1 MQSGLHRRRGT
12 TGRPTDYHQHSW
24 MRSLRLGWSPWRD
37 GFRDRV
43 RCHHLSAL
51 LVFMLLC
58 FAEHSSALEINSPQ
72 VFLEGIS
79 YDVSA
84 NATHAGELDA
94 LAGQPVLIVGASRYV
109 AERVDDA
116 LIFSGVRVAE
126 TGTAQLQLVVAGETI
141 AAQPVPVIPAWISI
155 LPPLVAIG
163 VALLIRSVLPALML
177 GLWLGSWALEGMSP
191 EGIFYG
197 LFTSFEVYVVNAVAD
212 RDHVTIMLFTF
223 MIAGMVGVISRNGGM
238 RGIVELIIKGAN
250 SAKRGQL
257 AVWSL
262 GLVIFFDDY
271 SNTLVVG
278 NTSRSITDRLRISR
292 EKLAYLVDSTAA
304 PIATVALVTTWIG
317 YQVSLIGDAIAPLE
331 GLDTSAYSIFLNSIL
346 YSFYPFMAILLMVLV
361 ITTGREFGP
370 MLVAERRARETGVTA
385 PPVKSTVGRDD
396 EAALAM
402 KDGIPPRAINA
413 LVPVAV
419 MVLGILAG
427 LFITGEGDTV
437 SEIIG
442 SANSYRAL
450 MWASLLSAF
459 TAILMTAAQRLLTL
473 EEIVDAWVSG
483 ARFTFIAMIILVLAW
498 SMSEISRELHTA
510 AFLIASLGE
519 SLPPA
524 ALPAAVFVLAAF
536 TAFSTGSS
544 WGAMGILLPLV
555 LPLCWA
561 IMNGEH
567 LATTDDYHIL
577 YSSVSGVLAGAVWG
591 DHCSPISDT
600 TVMSSLSAG
609 CDHIEHVRTQL
620 PYALLAGGTALL
632 AGTIPTS
639 FGLPWWV
646 GMLGAA
652 AVTALSLRLLGTP
665 VADYQPD

>member
-1 MQSGLHRRRGT
+1 MGIRKKNRIWYLISFLAKHLRLLGLLTAAYSAATAAGEPIHSVDLPEVFLSGIEYEIPVTMSDESAAEPALIVQGKTFHATRRGDEWIFAGIAVSGT
-12 TGRPTDYHQHSW
+12 
-24 MRSLRLGWSPWRD
+24 SP
-37 GFRDRV
+37 V
-43 RCHHLSAL
+43 T
-51 LVFMLLC
+51 V
-58 FAEHSSALEINSPQ
+58 N
-72 VFLEGIS
+72 
-79 YDVSA
+79 
-84 NATHAGELDA
+84 
-94 LAGQPVLIVGASRYV
+94 
-109 AERVDDA
+109 
-116 LIFSGVRVAE
+116 
-126 TGTAQLQLVVAGETI
+126 LVVDAGDTLTFE
-141 AAQPVPVIPAWISI
+141 VPVIPAWIAI

-163 VALLIRSVLPALML
+163 IALLIRSVLPALLM
-177 GLWLGSWALEGMSP
+177 GLWLGAWALEGMST
-191 EGIFYG
+191 EGLFYG

-223 MIAGMVGVISRNGGM
+223 MIAGMVGIISRNGGM

-262 GLVIFFDDY
+262 GLLIFFDDY

-304 PIATVALVTTWIG
+304 PIATIALVTTWIG

-331 GLDTSAYSIFLNSIL
+331 GLTESAYSIFLNSIL
-346 YSFYPFMAILLMVLV
+346 YSFYPVMAILLMLLI

-370 MLVAERRARETGVTA
+370 MKAAELRARTTGFTA
-385 PPVKSTVGRDD
+385 PPVTSKVGQDD

-402 KDGIPPRAINA
+402 KPGLPPRAANA

-419 MVLGILAG
+419 LAVSIVAG
-427 LFITGEGDTV
+427 LFITGEGDSV
-437 SEIIG
+437 SDIIG
-442 SANSYRAL
+442 SADSYRAL

-459 TAILMTAAQRLLTL
+459 TAVVMTSLQRLLSL
-473 EEIVDAWVSG
+473 EEIVDAWISG
-483 ARFTFIAMIILVLAW
+483 ARFTFVAMVILVLAW
-498 SMSEISRELHTA
+498 SMSEVSSRLHTA
-510 AFLIASLGE
+510 DFLIASLGDT
-519 SLPPA
+519 
-524 ALPAAVFVLAAF
+524 LPATMLPATVFVLAAF

-555 LPLCWA
+555 LPLSWA
-561 IMNGEH
+561 IMAANGQSDPEH
-567 LATTDDYHIL
+567 YYLL

-620 PYALLAGGTALL
+620 PYALLAGATALL
-632 AGTIPTS
+632 VGTVPTS

-652 AVTALSLRLLGTP
+652 AVTTLGLRLLGEP
-665 VADYQPD
+665 VEDYRPED

>member
-1 MQSGLHRRRGT
+1 MGRKRVIWAQLFLTCLLIGAPLTSTAAGDALT
-12 TGRPTDYHQHSW
+12 T
-24 MRSLRLGWSPWRD
+24 
-37 GFRDRV
+37 
-43 RCHHLSAL
+43 
-51 LVFMLLC
+51 
-58 FAEHSSALEINSPQ
+58 PQ
-72 VFLEGIS
+72 VFLDGIT
-79 YDVSA
+79 YDVG
-84 NATHAGELDA
+84 ATLPEVSPGTDPTPPLLRVNEL
-94 LAGQPVLIVGASRYV
+94 LYTP
-109 AERVDDA
+109 ERVGDQWV
-116 LIFSGVRVAE
+116 FSNVAVS
-126 TGTAQLQLVVAGETI
+126 GSSVAQLGLEHNGVSLRSLE
-141 AAQPVPVIPAWISI
+141 VPVIPAWVSI

-163 VALLIRSVLPALML
+163 MALLIRSVLPALML
-177 GLWLGSWALEGMSP
+177 GLWLGAWALEGLSA
-191 EGIFYG
+191 EGVVIG
-197 LFTSFEVYVVNAVAD
+197 LFASFETYVANAVAD
-212 RDHVTIMLFTF
+212 YDHATIMLFTF

-238 RGIVELIIKGAN
+238 RGIVEWIITGAN

-262 GLVIFFDDY
+262 GLLIFFDDY

-304 PIATVALVTTWIG
+304 PLATIALVTTWIG
-317 YQVSLIGDAIAPLE
+317 YQVSLIGDAIAPLD
-331 GLDTSAYSIFLNSIL
+331 GLEMSAYSIFLNSIL
-346 YSFYPFMAILLMVLV
+346 FSFYPFMAILLVVLV

-370 MLVAERRARETGVTA
+370 MLAAERRARSTGVTA
-385 PPVKSTVGRDD
+385 PPVKSTVGQDD

-402 KDGIPPRAINA
+402 KEGVPPRAANA

-419 MVLGILAG
+419 MVIGILSG
-427 LFITGEGDTV
+427 LFITGEGDTI
-437 SEIIG
+437 SDIIG

-450 MWASLLSAF
+450 MWASLAGAL
-459 TAILMTAAQRLLTL
+459 TAIVMTVLQRLLSL
-473 EEIVDAWVSG
+473 DEIVDAWVSG

-510 AFLIASLGE
+510 DFLIASLGD
-519 SLPPA
+519 SLSA
-524 ALPAAVFVLAAF
+524 GALPATIFVLAAF

-561 IMNGEH
+561 IMGNQGLVASGDH
-567 LATTDDYHIL
+567 FIL

-620 PYALLAGGTALL
+620 PYALLAGAAALGF
-632 AGTIPTS
+632 GTIPTS

-646 GMLGAA
+646 GMLGATV
-652 AVTALSLRLLGTP
+652 VTVVGLRVLGQP
-665 VADYQPD
+665 VEDYRPD

>member
-1 MQSGLHRRRGT
+1 MGRGFFIWVSSVLLGCTLLLPSAVNAAADFEMQL
-12 TGRPTDYHQHSW
+12 
-24 MRSLRLGWSPWRD
+24 
-37 GFRDRV
+37 
-43 RCHHLSAL
+43 
-51 LVFMLLC
+51 
-58 FAEHSSALEINSPQ
+58 PQ
-72 VFLEGIS
+72 VFLEGIT
-79 YDVSA
+79 YDLTVSSL
-84 NATHAGELDA
+84 ATGSTGTSQPTPLLRVNDFPFMASRSGGEWVFNDVTTAGKVAAVVTLELAGEDV
-94 LAGQPVLIVGASRYV
+94 QR
-109 AERVDDA
+109 AE
-116 LIFSGVRVAE
+116 
-126 TGTAQLQLVVAGETI
+126 
-141 AAQPVPVIPAWISI
+141 VPVIPAWVSI

-163 VALLIRSVLPALML
+163 MALLIRSVLPALML
-177 GLWLGSWALEGMSP
+177 GLWLGAWALEGLTSK
-191 EGIFYG
+191 GIFTG
-197 LFTSFEVYVVNAVAD
+197 LFTSFEVYVANAVAD
-212 RDHVTIMLFTF
+212 YDHATIMLFTF

-238 RGIVELIIKGAN
+238 RGIVEWIITGAN

-262 GLVIFFDDY
+262 GLLIFFDDY

-304 PIATVALVTTWIG
+304 PLATVALVTTWIG

-331 GLDTSAYSIFLNSIL
+331 DLSMSPYSIFLNSIL
-346 YSFYPFMAILLMVLV
+346 YSFYPFMAILLVVLV

-370 MLVAERRARETGVTA
+370 MLAAERRARSTGVTA
-385 PPVKSTVGRDD
+385 PPVKSRVGQDD

-402 KDGIPPRAINA
+402 KEGVPPRAFNA
-413 LVPVAV
+413 LIPVAV
-419 MVLGILAG
+419 MILGILVG
-427 LFITGEGDTV
+427 LYVTGEGDTIGD
-437 SEIIG
+437 IIG

-450 MWASLLSAF
+450 MWASLAGALV
-459 TAILMTAAQRLLTL
+459 AIIMTAAQRLLTL
-473 EEIVDAWVSG
+473 DEIVDAWVSG

-510 AFLIASLGE
+510 DFLIASLGD
-519 SLPPA
+519 SLPSA
-524 ALPAAVFVLAAF
+524 ALPTVIFLLAAF

-561 IMNGEH
+561 IMGMEGLTAGE
-567 LATTDDYHIL
+567 DYFIL

-620 PYALLAGGTALL
+620 PYALLAGAAALGFGTL
-632 AGTIPTS
+632 PTS

-652 AVTALSLRLLGTP
+652 AVTAVGLRLLGQP
-665 VADYQPD
+665 VKDYRPE

>member
-1 MQSGLHRRRGT
+1 MGRGFFIWVSSVLLGCTLLLPSAVNAAADFEMQL
-12 TGRPTDYHQHSW
+12 
-24 MRSLRLGWSPWRD
+24 
-37 GFRDRV
+37 
-43 RCHHLSAL
+43 
-51 LVFMLLC
+51 
-58 FAEHSSALEINSPQ
+58 PQ
-72 VFLEGIS
+72 VFLEGIT
-79 YDVSA
+79 YDLTVSSL
-84 NATHAGELDA
+84 ATDLTGTSQATPLLRVNDFPFMPSRSDDEWVFSDVTTAGKGAAVVTLELAGE
-94 LAGQPVLIVGASRYV
+94 VVHR
-109 AERVDDA
+109 AE
-116 LIFSGVRVAE
+116 
-126 TGTAQLQLVVAGETI
+126 
-141 AAQPVPVIPAWISI
+141 VPVIPAWVSI

-163 VALLIRSVLPALML
+163 MALLIRSVLPALML
-177 GLWLGSWALEGMSP
+177 GLWLGAWALEGLTAK
-191 EGIFYG
+191 GVFTG
-197 LFTSFEVYVVNAVAD
+197 LFTSFEVYVANAVAD
-212 RDHVTIMLFTF
+212 YDHATIMLFTF

-238 RGIVELIIKGAN
+238 RGIVEWIITGAN

-262 GLVIFFDDY
+262 GLLIFFDDY

-304 PIATVALVTTWIG
+304 PLATVALVTTWIG

-331 GLDTSAYSIFLNSIL
+331 DLTMSPYSIFLNSIL
-346 YSFYPFMAILLMVLV
+346 YSFYPFMAILLVVLV

-370 MLVAERRARETGVTA
+370 MLAAERRARSTGVTA
-385 PPVKSTVGRDD
+385 PPVKSRVGQDD

-402 KDGIPPRAINA
+402 KEGVPPKAFNA
-413 LVPVAV
+413 LIPVAV
-419 MVLGILAG
+419 MILGILVG
-427 LFITGEGDTV
+427 LYVTGEGDTIAD
-437 SEIIG
+437 IIG

-450 MWASLLSAF
+450 MWASLAGALV
-459 TAILMTAAQRLLTL
+459 AIIMTAAQRLLTL
-473 EEIVDAWVSG
+473 DEIVDAWVSG

-510 AFLIASLGE
+510 DFLIASLGD
-519 SLPPA
+519 SLPAA
-524 ALPAAVFVLAAF
+524 ALPTVIFVLAAF

-561 IMNGEH
+561 IMGMEGLTAGEN
-567 LATTDDYHIL
+567 YFIL

-620 PYALLAGGTALL
+620 PYALLAGAAALGFGTL
-632 AGTIPTS
+632 PTS

-652 AVTALSLRLLGTP
+652 AVTVVGLRLLGQS
-665 VADYQPD
+665 VEDYRPE

>member
-1 MQSGLHRRRGT
+1 MGRGFFIWARNT
-12 TGRPTDYHQHSW
+12 LLACTLLAPLAVHASTDFD
-24 MRSLRLGWSPWRD
+24 MRL
-37 GFRDRV
+37 
-43 RCHHLSAL
+43 
-51 LVFMLLC
+51 
-58 FAEHSSALEINSPQ
+58 PQ
-72 VFLEGIS
+72 VFLEGINYDLTVS
-79 YDVSA
+79 SPAGYDADTSQLTPSLRVGDDLYTPKRTNGEWVFNDVSVNETTTA
-84 NATHAGELDA
+84 KVSLELAGE
-94 LAGQPVLIVGASRYV
+94 
-109 AERVDDA
+109 
-116 LIFSGVRVAE
+116 
-126 TGTAQLQLVVAGETI
+126 VVQQT
-141 AAQPVPVIPAWISI
+141 QVPVIPAWVSI

-163 VALLIRSVLPALML
+163 MALLIRSVLPALML
-177 GLWLGSWALEGMSP
+177 GLWLGAWALEGLTAK
-191 EGIFYG
+191 GVFTG
-197 LFTSFEVYVVNAVAD
+197 LFTSFEVYVANAVAD
-212 RDHVTIMLFTF
+212 YDHATIMLFTF

-238 RGIVELIIKGAN
+238 RGIVEWIITGAN

-262 GLVIFFDDY
+262 GLLIFFDDY

-304 PIATVALVTTWIG
+304 PLATIALVTTWIG
-317 YQVSLIGDAIAPLE
+317 YQVSLIGDAIAPLDD
-331 GLDTSAYSIFLNSIL
+331 LAMSPYSIFLNSIL
-346 YSFYPFMAILLMVLV
+346 YSFYPFMAILLVVLV

-370 MLVAERRARETGVTA
+370 MLAAERRARSTGVTA
-385 PPVKSTVGRDD
+385 PPVKSRVGQDD

-402 KDGIPPRAINA
+402 KNGIPPRAFNA
-413 LVPVAV
+413 LIPVAV
-419 MVLGILAG
+419 MILGILIG
-427 LFITGEGDTV
+427 LYITGEGDTIG
-437 SEIIG
+437 EIVG

-450 MWASLLSAF
+450 MWASLAGALC
-459 TAILMTAAQRLLTL
+459 AIIMTAAQRLLTL
-473 EEIVDAWVSG
+473 DEIVDAWVSG

-510 AFLIASLGE
+510 DFLIASLGD
-519 SLPPA
+519 SLPAA
-524 ALPAAVFVLAAF
+524 ALPATIFVLAAF

-561 IMNGEH
+561 IMGIEG
-567 LATTDDYHIL
+567 LSAGDDYSIL

-620 PYALLAGGTALL
+620 PYAVLAGAAALGFGTL
-632 AGTIPTS
+632 PTS

-652 AVTALSLRLLGTP
+652 AVTAVGLRLLGQP
-665 VADYQPD
+665 VDDYRPE

>member
-1 MQSGLHRRRGT
+1 MGRKRVIWAQLFLTCLLIGAPLTSTAAGAALT
-12 TGRPTDYHQHSW
+12 T
-24 MRSLRLGWSPWRD
+24 
-37 GFRDRV
+37 
-43 RCHHLSAL
+43 
-51 LVFMLLC
+51 
-58 FAEHSSALEINSPQ
+58 PQ
-72 VFLEGIS
+72 VFLDGIT
-79 YDVSA
+79 YDVGATLPEVSA
-84 NATHAGELDA
+84 GTDPTPPLLRVNEL
-94 LAGQPVLIVGASRYV
+94 LYTP
-109 AERVDDA
+109 ERVGDQWV
-116 LIFSGVRVAE
+116 FSNVAVSDSSV
-126 TGTAQLQLVVAGETI
+126 AQLGLEHNGVSLRSLE
-141 AAQPVPVIPAWISI
+141 VPVIPAWVSI

-163 VALLIRSVLPALML
+163 MALLIRSVLPALML
-177 GLWLGSWALEGMSP
+177 GLWLGAWALEGLSA
-191 EGIFYG
+191 EGVVIG
-197 LFTSFEVYVVNAVAD
+197 LFASFETYVANAVAD
-212 RDHVTIMLFTF
+212 YDHATIMLFTF

-238 RGIVELIIKGAN
+238 RGIVEWIITGAN

-262 GLVIFFDDY
+262 GLLIFFDDY

-304 PIATVALVTTWIG
+304 PLATIALVTTWIG
-317 YQVSLIGDAIAPLE
+317 YQVSLIGDAIAPLD
-331 GLDTSAYSIFLNSIL
+331 GLEMSAYSIFLNSIL
-346 YSFYPFMAILLMVLV
+346 FSFYPFMAILLVVLV

-370 MLVAERRARETGVTA
+370 MLAAERRARSTGVTA
-385 PPVKSTVGRDD
+385 PPVKSTVGQDD

-402 KDGIPPRAINA
+402 KEGVPPRAANA

-419 MVLGILAG
+419 MVIGILCG
-427 LFITGEGDTV
+427 LFITGEGDTI
-437 SEIIG
+437 SDIIG

-450 MWASLLSAF
+450 MWASLAGAL
-459 TAILMTAAQRLLTL
+459 TAIVMTVLQRLLSL
-473 EEIVDAWVSG
+473 DEIVDAWVSG

-510 AFLIASLGE
+510 DFLIASLGD
-519 SLPPA
+519 SLSA
-524 ALPAAVFVLAAF
+524 GALPATIFVLAAF

-561 IMNGEH
+561 IMGNQGLVASGDH
-567 LATTDDYHIL
+567 FIL

-620 PYALLAGGTALL
+620 PYALLAGAAALGF
-632 AGTIPTS
+632 GTIPTS

-646 GMLGAA
+646 GMLGATV
-652 AVTALSLRLLGTP
+652 VTVVGLRVLGQP
-665 VADYQPD
+665 VEDYRPD

>member
-1 MQSGLHRRRGT
+1 MGRKLVIWARMFWVCLLIGTPLTASGA
-12 TGRPTDYHQHSW
+12 DAE
-24 MRSLRLGWSPWRD
+24 
-37 GFRDRV
+37 
-43 RCHHLSAL
+43 LST
-51 LVFMLLC
+51 
-58 FAEHSSALEINSPQ
+58 PQ
-72 VFLEGIS
+72 VFLEGIA
-79 YDVSA
+79 YDLQATLPERGDAADPTTPLLRVNELLYKPDRRGDQWVFTDVAISNASSAQVSLERD
-84 NATHAGELDA
+84 GEL
-94 LAGQPVLIVGASRYV
+94 LQ
-109 AERVDDA
+109 
-116 LIFSGVRVAE
+116 
-126 TGTAQLQLVVAGETI
+126 TAD
-141 AAQPVPVIPAWISI
+141 VPVIPAWVSI

-163 VALLIRSVLPALML
+163 MALLIRSVLPALML
-177 GLWLGSWALEGMSP
+177 GLWLGAWALEGLSA
-191 EGIFYG
+191 EGVVIG
-197 LFTSFEVYVVNAVAD
+197 LFASFEVYVANAVAD
-212 RDHVTIMLFTF
+212 FDHATIMLFTF

-238 RGIVELIIKGAN
+238 RGIVEWIITGAN

-262 GLVIFFDDY
+262 GLLIFFDDY

-292 EKLAYLVDSTAA
+292 EKLAYIVDSTAA
-304 PIATVALVTTWIG
+304 PLATVALVTTWIG
-317 YQVSLIGDAIAPLE
+317 YQVSLIGDASVQLE
-331 GLDTSAYSIFLNSIL
+331 GLEMSPYSIFLNSIL
-346 YSFYPFMAILLMVLV
+346 YSFYPFMAILLVVLV

-370 MLVAERRARETGVTA
+370 MLAAERRARSTGVTA
-385 PPVKSTVGRDD
+385 PPVKSKVGQDD

-402 KDGIPPRAINA
+402 KDGVPPRAANA
-413 LVPVAV
+413 LIPVAV
-419 MVLGILAG
+419 MIVGILTG
-427 LFITGEGDTV
+427 LFITGEGDTI
-437 SEIIG
+437 SDIIG

-450 MWASLLSAF
+450 MWASLAGAL
-459 TAILMTAAQRLLTL
+459 TAIVMTVAQRLLSL
-473 EEIVDAWVSG
+473 DEIVDAWVSG

-510 AFLIASLGE
+510 DFLIASLGD
-519 SLPPA
+519 SLPAA
-524 ALPAAVFVLAAF
+524 ALPTVIFVLAAF

-561 IMNGEH
+561 IMGMEGLTAGE
-567 LATTDDYHIL
+567 DYFIL

-620 PYALLAGGTALL
+620 PYALLAGAAALG
-632 AGTIPTS
+632 AGTLPTS

-652 AVTALSLRLLGTP
+652 AVTVVGLRLLGEP
-665 VADYQPD
+665 VEDYRPE

>member
-1 MQSGLHRRRGT
+1 MGRGYFIWVSSVLLGCTLLLPSAVNAAADFEMQL
-12 TGRPTDYHQHSW
+12 
-24 MRSLRLGWSPWRD
+24 
-37 GFRDRV
+37 
-43 RCHHLSAL
+43 
-51 LVFMLLC
+51 
-58 FAEHSSALEINSPQ
+58 PQ
-72 VFLEGIS
+72 VFLEGIT
-79 YDVSA
+79 YDLTVSSL
-84 NATHAGELDA
+84 ATGSTGTSQPTPLLRVNDFPFMASRSGGEWVFNDVTTAGKVAAVVTLELAGEDV
-94 LAGQPVLIVGASRYV
+94 QR
-109 AERVDDA
+109 AE
-116 LIFSGVRVAE
+116 
-126 TGTAQLQLVVAGETI
+126 
-141 AAQPVPVIPAWISI
+141 VPVIPAWVSI

-163 VALLIRSVLPALML
+163 MALLIRSVLPALML
-177 GLWLGSWALEGMSP
+177 GLWLGAWALEGLTSK
-191 EGIFYG
+191 GIFTG
-197 LFTSFEVYVVNAVAD
+197 LFTSFEVYVANAVAD
-212 RDHVTIMLFTF
+212 YDHATIMLFTF

-238 RGIVELIIKGAN
+238 RGIVEWIITGAN

-262 GLVIFFDDY
+262 GLLIFFDDY

-304 PIATVALVTTWIG
+304 PLATVALVTTWIG

-331 GLDTSAYSIFLNSIL
+331 DLSMSPYSIFLNSIL
-346 YSFYPFMAILLMVLV
+346 YSFYPFMAILLVVLV

-370 MLVAERRARETGVTA
+370 MLAAERRARSTGVTA
-385 PPVKSTVGRDD
+385 PPVKSRVGQDD

-402 KDGIPPRAINA
+402 KEGVPPRAFNA
-413 LVPVAV
+413 LIPVAV
-419 MVLGILAG
+419 MILGILVG
-427 LFITGEGDTV
+427 LYVTGEGDTIGD
-437 SEIIG
+437 IIG

-450 MWASLLSAF
+450 MWASLAGALV
-459 TAILMTAAQRLLTL
+459 AIIMTAAQRLLTL
-473 EEIVDAWVSG
+473 DEIVDAWVSG

-510 AFLIASLGE
+510 DFLIASLGD
-519 SLPPA
+519 SLPSA
-524 ALPAAVFVLAAF
+524 ALPTVIFLLAAF

-561 IMNGEH
+561 IMGMEGLTAGE
-567 LATTDDYHIL
+567 DYFIL

-620 PYALLAGGTALL
+620 PYALLAGAAALGFGTL
-632 AGTIPTS
+632 PTS

-652 AVTALSLRLLGTP
+652 AVTAVGLRLLGQP
-665 VADYQPD
+665 VKDYRPE

>member
-1 MQSGLHRRRGT
+1 MARGF
-12 TGRPTDYHQHSW
+12 YVWAS
-24 MRSLRLGWSPWRD
+24 SLLLGCSLLLPSE
-37 GFRDRV
+37 V
-43 RCHHLSAL
+43 SASNEFEVQL
-51 LVFMLLC
+51 
-58 FAEHSSALEINSPQ
+58 PQ
-72 VFLEGIS
+72 VFLKGIT
-79 YDVSA
+79 YDLTVSSP
-84 NATHAGELDA
+84 ATGHTATLQPTPLLRVNDFPYIPSRSDGEWVFSDVTGAGTGVAVVTLELAGEVV
-94 LAGQPVLIVGASRYV
+94 QR
-109 AERVDDA
+109 AE
-116 LIFSGVRVAE
+116 
-126 TGTAQLQLVVAGETI
+126 
-141 AAQPVPVIPAWISI
+141 VPVIPAWISI

-177 GLWLGSWALEGMSP
+177 GLWLGAWALEGLTAK
-191 EGIFYG
+191 GVFTG
-197 LFTSFEVYVVNAVAD
+197 LFASFEVYVANAVAD
-212 RDHVTIMLFTF
+212 YDHATIMLFTF

-238 RGIVELIIKGAN
+238 RGIVEWIITGAN

-262 GLVIFFDDY
+262 GLLIFFDDY

-304 PIATVALVTTWIG
+304 PLATVALVTTWIG
-317 YQVSLIGDAIAPLE
+317 YQVSLIGDAIAT
-331 GLDTSAYSIFLNSIL
+331 LDDLTMSAYGIFLNSIL
-346 YSFYPFMAILLMVLV
+346 YSFYPFMAILLVVLV

-370 MLVAERRARETGVTA
+370 MLAAERRARSTGVTA
-385 PPVKSTVGRDD
+385 PPVKSRVGQDD

-402 KDGIPPRAINA
+402 KEGVPPRAFNA
-413 LVPVAV
+413 LIPVAV
-419 MVLGILAG
+419 MILGILVG
-427 LFITGEGDTV
+427 LYVTGEGDTIGK
-437 SEIIG
+437 IIG

-450 MWASLLSAF
+450 MWASLAGAMV
-459 TAILMTAAQRLLTL
+459 AIVMTAAQRLLSL
-473 EEIVDAWVSG
+473 DEIVDAWVSG

-510 AFLIASLGE
+510 DFLIASLGN
-519 SLPPA
+519 SLPAA
-524 ALPAAVFVLAAF
+524 ALPSVIFVLAAF

-561 IMNGEH
+561 IMSMEGLTAGE
-567 LATTDDYHIL
+567 DYFIL

-620 PYALLAGGTALL
+620 PYALLAGAAALG
-632 AGTIPTS
+632 AGTLPTS
-639 FGLPWWV
+639 FGLPWWL
-646 GMLGAA
+646 GMLAAA
-652 AVTALSLRLLGTP
+652 AVTMVGLRLLGES
-665 VADYQPD
+665 VEDYRPE

>member
-1 MQSGLHRRRGT
+1 MGRGFLNWVSGVLLACT
-12 TGRPTDYHQHSW
+12 
-24 MRSLRLGWSPWRD
+24 
-37 GFRDRV
+37 
-43 RCHHLSAL
+43 L
-51 LVFMLLC
+51 LVPLAVNAS
-58 FAEHSSALEINSPQ
+58 AEYEIRVPH
-72 VFLEGIS
+72 VFLDGIS
-79 YDVSA
+79 YDLTVSSP
-84 NATHAGELDA
+84 ATAPTAASQPTPLLRVNDFPYAPSRSDGEWIFHGVTVSGTEA
-94 LAGQPVLIVGASRYV
+94 LLSVEISGEVVQQ
-109 AERVDDA
+109 AEA
-116 LIFSGVRVAE
+116 
-126 TGTAQLQLVVAGETI
+126 
-141 AAQPVPVIPAWISI
+141 PVIPAWVSI

-163 VALLIRSVLPALML
+163 MALLIRSVLPALML
-177 GLWLGSWALEGMSP
+177 GLWLGAWALEGLTAK
-191 EGIFYG
+191 GVFTG
-197 LFTSFEVYVVNAVAD
+197 LFASFEVYVATAVAD
-212 RDHVTIMLFTF
+212 YDHATIMLFTF

-238 RGIVELIIKGAN
+238 RGIVEWIITGAN

-262 GLVIFFDDY
+262 GLLIFFDDY

-304 PIATVALVTTWIG
+304 PLATVALVTTWIG
-317 YQVSLIGDAIAPLE
+317 YQVSLIGDAIAPLND
-331 GLDTSAYSIFLNSIL
+331 LTMSPYSIFLNSIL
-346 YSFYPFMAILLMVLV
+346 YSFYPFMAILLVVLI

-370 MLVAERRARETGVTA
+370 MLTAERRARSTGVTA
-385 PPVKSTVGRDD
+385 PPVKSRVGQDD
-396 EAALAM
+396 EAALSM
-402 KDGIPPRAINA
+402 KEGIPPRAFNA

-419 MVLGILAG
+419 MILGILVG
-427 LFITGEGDTV
+427 LYVTGEGDTIG
-437 SEIIG
+437 EIVG

-450 MWASLLSAF
+450 MWASLAGALV
-459 TAILMTAAQRLLTL
+459 AIVMTAAQRLLTL
-473 EEIVDAWVSG
+473 DEIVDAWVSG

-510 AFLIASLGE
+510 DFLIASLGD
-519 SLPPA
+519 SLPAA
-524 ALPAAVFVLAAF
+524 ALPTVIFVLAAF

-561 IMNGEH
+561 IMGMEG
-567 LATTDDYHIL
+567 LTADEDYFIL

-620 PYALLAGGTALL
+620 PYALLAGAAALGFGTL
-632 AGTIPTS
+632 PTS

-652 AVTALSLRLLGTP
+652 VVTVVGLRLLGQP
-665 VADYQPD
+665 VEDYRPE

>member
-1 MQSGLHRRRGT
+1 MARKLVIWAQVFWVCLLIGT
-12 TGRPTDYHQHSW
+12 PVTASDADAELPT
-24 MRSLRLGWSPWRD
+24 
-37 GFRDRV
+37 
-43 RCHHLSAL
+43 
-51 LVFMLLC
+51 
-58 FAEHSSALEINSPQ
+58 PQ
-72 VFLEGIS
+72 VFLEGIA
-79 YDVSA
+79 YDLQATLPEPGDAAAPNTPLLRVNELLYTPDRRGDQWVFADVVISNVSSA
-84 NATHAGELDA
+84 QVSVERDGEL
-94 LAGQPVLIVGASRYV
+94 
-109 AERVDDA
+109 
-116 LIFSGVRVAE
+116 
-126 TGTAQLQLVVAGETI
+126 LQSAD
-141 AAQPVPVIPAWISI
+141 VPVIPAWVSI

-163 VALLIRSVLPALML
+163 MALLIRSVLPALML
-177 GLWLGSWALEGMSP
+177 GLWLGAWALEGLSA
-191 EGIFYG
+191 EGLVIG
-197 LFTSFEVYVVNAVAD
+197 LFASFEVYVANAVAD
-212 RDHVTIMLFTF
+212 FDHATIMLFTF

-238 RGIVELIIKGAN
+238 RGIVEWIIIGAN

-262 GLVIFFDDY
+262 GLLIFFDDY

-304 PIATVALVTTWIG
+304 PLATVALVTTWIG

-331 GLDTSAYSIFLNSIL
+331 DLTMSPYSIFLNSIL
-346 YSFYPFMAILLMVLV
+346 YSFYPFMAILLVVLV

-370 MLVAERRARETGVTA
+370 MLAAERRARSTGVTA
-385 PPVKSTVGRDD
+385 PPVKSRVGQDD

-402 KDGIPPRAINA
+402 KEGVPPKAFNA
-413 LVPVAV
+413 LIPVAV
-419 MVLGILAG
+419 MILGILVG
-427 LFITGEGDTV
+427 LYVTGEGDTIGD
-437 SEIIG
+437 IIG

-450 MWASLLSAF
+450 MWASLAGALV
-459 TAILMTAAQRLLTL
+459 AIIMTAAQRLLTL
-473 EEIVDAWVSG
+473 DEIVDAWVSG

-510 AFLIASLGE
+510 DFLIASLGD
-519 SLPPA
+519 SLPAA
-524 ALPAAVFVLAAF
+524 ALPTVIFVLAAF

-561 IMNGEH
+561 IMGMEGLTAGE
-567 LATTDDYHIL
+567 DYFIL

-620 PYALLAGGTALL
+620 PYALLAGAAALGFGTL
-632 AGTIPTS
+632 PTS

-646 GMLGAA
+646 GMVAAA
-652 AVTALSLRLLGTP
+652 AVTVVGLRLLGQP
-665 VADYQPD
+665 VEDYRPE

>member
-1 MQSGLHRRRGT
+1 MGRKRVIWAQLFLTCLLIGAPLTSTAAGAALT
-12 TGRPTDYHQHSW
+12 T
-24 MRSLRLGWSPWRD
+24 
-37 GFRDRV
+37 
-43 RCHHLSAL
+43 
-51 LVFMLLC
+51 
-58 FAEHSSALEINSPQ
+58 PQ
-72 VFLEGIS
+72 VFLDGIT
-79 YDVSA
+79 YDVGATLPEVSA
-84 NATHAGELDA
+84 GTDPTPPLLRVNEL
-94 LAGQPVLIVGASRYV
+94 LYTP
-109 AERVDDA
+109 ERVGDQWV
-116 LIFSGVRVAE
+116 FSNVAVS
-126 TGTAQLQLVVAGETI
+126 GSSVAQLGLEHNGVPLRSLE
-141 AAQPVPVIPAWISI
+141 VPVIPAWVSI

-163 VALLIRSVLPALML
+163 MALLIRSVLPALML
-177 GLWLGSWALEGMSP
+177 GLWLGAWALEGLSA
-191 EGIFYG
+191 EGVVIG
-197 LFTSFEVYVVNAVAD
+197 LFASFETYVANAVAD
-212 RDHVTIMLFTF
+212 YDHATIMLFTF

-238 RGIVELIIKGAN
+238 RGIVEWIITGAN

-262 GLVIFFDDY
+262 GLLIFFDDY

-304 PIATVALVTTWIG
+304 PLATIALVTTWIG
-317 YQVSLIGDAIAPLE
+317 YQVSLIGDAIAPLD
-331 GLDTSAYSIFLNSIL
+331 GLEMSAYSIFLNSIL
-346 YSFYPFMAILLMVLV
+346 FSFYPFMAILLVVLV

-370 MLVAERRARETGVTA
+370 MLAAERRARSTGVTA
-385 PPVKSTVGRDD
+385 PPVKSTVGQDD

-402 KDGIPPRAINA
+402 KEGVPPRAANA

-419 MVLGILAG
+419 MVIGILCG
-427 LFITGEGDTV
+427 LFITGEGDTI
-437 SEIIG
+437 SDIIG

-450 MWASLLSAF
+450 MWASLAGAL
-459 TAILMTAAQRLLTL
+459 TAIVMTVLQRLLSL
-473 EEIVDAWVSG
+473 DEIVDAWVSG

-510 AFLIASLGE
+510 DFLIASLGD
-519 SLPPA
+519 SLSA
-524 ALPAAVFVLAAF
+524 GALPATIFVLAAF

-561 IMNGEH
+561 IMGNQGLVASGDH
-567 LATTDDYHIL
+567 FIL

-620 PYALLAGGTALL
+620 PYALLAGAAALGF
-632 AGTIPTS
+632 GTIPTS

-646 GMLGAA
+646 GMLGATV
-652 AVTALSLRLLGTP
+652 VTVVGLRVLGQP
-665 VADYQPD
+665 VEDYRPD

>member
-1 MQSGLHRRRGT
+1 MARGF
-12 TGRPTDYHQHSW
+12 YVWAS
-24 MRSLRLGWSPWRD
+24 SLLLGCSLLLPSE
-37 GFRDRV
+37 V
-43 RCHHLSAL
+43 SASNEFEVQL
-51 LVFMLLC
+51 
-58 FAEHSSALEINSPQ
+58 PQ
-72 VFLEGIS
+72 VFLKGIT
-79 YDVSA
+79 YDLTVSSP
-84 NATHAGELDA
+84 ATLHTATLQPTPLLRVNDFPHIPSRSDGEWVFSDVTDAG
-94 LAGQPVLIVGASRYV
+94 
-109 AERVDDA
+109 
-116 LIFSGVRVAE
+116 
-126 TGTAQLQLVVAGETI
+126 TGTAVVTLELAGEVVQRTE
-141 AAQPVPVIPAWISI
+141 VPVIPAWISI

-177 GLWLGSWALEGMSP
+177 GLWLGAWALEGLTAK
-191 EGIFYG
+191 GVFTG
-197 LFTSFEVYVVNAVAD
+197 LFASFEVYVANAVAD
-212 RDHVTIMLFTF
+212 YDHATIMLFTF

-238 RGIVELIIKGAN
+238 RGIVEWIITGAN

-262 GLVIFFDDY
+262 GLLIFFDDY

-304 PIATVALVTTWIG
+304 PLATVALVTTWIG
-317 YQVSLIGDAIAPLE
+317 YQVSLIGDAIAPLND
-331 GLDTSAYSIFLNSIL
+331 LTMSAYGIFLNSIL
-346 YSFYPFMAILLMVLV
+346 YSFYPFMAILLVVLV

-370 MLVAERRARETGVTA
+370 MLAAERRARSTGVTA
-385 PPVKSTVGRDD
+385 PPVKSRVGQDD

-402 KDGIPPRAINA
+402 KEGVPPRAFNA
-413 LVPVAV
+413 LIPVAV
-419 MVLGILAG
+419 MILGILVG
-427 LFITGEGDTV
+427 LYVTGEGDTIGK
-437 SEIIG
+437 IIG

-450 MWASLLSAF
+450 MWASLAGAMV
-459 TAILMTAAQRLLTL
+459 AIVMTAAQRLLSL
-473 EEIVDAWVSG
+473 DEIVDAWVSG

-510 AFLIASLGE
+510 DFLIASLGN
-519 SLPPA
+519 SLPAA
-524 ALPAAVFVLAAF
+524 ALPAIIFVLAAF

-561 IMNGEH
+561 IMSMEGLTAGE
-567 LATTDDYHIL
+567 DYFIL

-620 PYALLAGGTALL
+620 PYALLAGAAALG
-632 AGTIPTS
+632 AGTLPTS
-639 FGLPWWV
+639 FGLPWWL
-646 GMLGAA
+646 GMLAAA
-652 AVTALSLRLLGTP
+652 AVTMVGLRLLGEP
-665 VADYQPD
+665 VEDYRAE